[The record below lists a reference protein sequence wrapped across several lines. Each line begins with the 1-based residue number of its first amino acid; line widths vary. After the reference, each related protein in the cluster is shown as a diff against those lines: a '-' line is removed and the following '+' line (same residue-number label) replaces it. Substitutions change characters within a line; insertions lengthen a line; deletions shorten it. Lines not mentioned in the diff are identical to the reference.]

1 VTFDLSETAA
11 HLIHDLTSEE
21 GKSPS
26 VLVDELIRAHA
37 AKVLRKKRDERER
50 GE

>member
-1 VTFDLSETAA
+1 MTFDLSETAA
-11 HLIHDLTSEE
+11 HLVHDLASEE

-26 VLVDELIRAHA
+26 ALMEDLIRAHA